1 MAMELN
7 ISNLLQL
14 FSSLSTIL
22 LFFSLLLLSLFNSD
36 VKVFI
41 YLGGILITS
50 IISLII
56 NKSFPKVNTVIP
68 PHCNFINLPFNLNE
82 FYSMAFNS
90 IIISFTLMYFL
101 MPMIFISN
109 INIGVVIFFCILLGI
124 DGITKIMN
132 SCNTWWGVLIGI
144 LYGSICGIIWFA
156 IFNNTQ
162 NKNLLYFN
170 DEPSNNVVCARP
182 SKQTFKC
189 MVYKNGEVLKE
200 L

>member
-7 ISNLLQL
+7 MTNLFQL
-14 FSSLSTIL
+14 FSSLSTIIL
-22 LFFSLLLLSLFNSD
+22 IFSLLLLSLFNSD
-36 VKVFI
+36 IKVFV
-41 YLGGILITS
+41 YLGGLLLTALG
-50 IISLII
+50 SLIL
-56 NKSFPKVNTVIP
+56 NKSFPKVNTIIP
-68 PHCNFINLPFNLNE
+68 RHCNLIDLPFNINE
-82 FYSMAFNS
+82 YYSMAFNS

-101 MPMIFISN
+101 MPMIFISDT
-109 INIGVVIFFCILLGI
+109 NIGVVIFLCILLGI

-132 SCNTWWGVLIGI
+132 SCTTWWGVLIGI
-144 LYGSICGIIWFA
+144 LYGSICGMIWFA
-156 IFNNTQ
+156 IYNNTK

-189 MVYKNGEVLKE
+189 TVYKNGEVLKE